1 MNNRG
6 VAELEQYSYDKA
18 AQSFR
23 RAIAMDEGV
32 ALPRVNLAIAL
43 YYASQL
49 DEAAAAA
56 AEARRRLPNSPQA
69 IFIDGLIA
77 RGRNRAADAA
87 AAFSR
92 VLELDPADA
101 GAMVNLGQIHAQER
115 RERDAIPLF
124 RAAVAIEPAN
134 ATAIYS
140 LGQALVRTGAADEGA
155 RVLKDF
161 ERVRE
166 SGAAVTYSQTY
177 LEQGRYAEA
186 IASTGLEADLVD
198 AATPEV
204 RFSDQ
209 TQSWGGT
216 AAAVGALTLA
226 DVDRDGDLDLIT
238 GREQG
243 IQVSTWNGGRFNDPA
258 TPIAPGGVVGIV
270 AADLDN
276 DERPDLLALHARGL
290 SLHQQSP
297 SGTFA
302 PFPRRRRRASYG
314 SASTFRTAAML
325 DVDHDGDL
333 DVLAGGPGAAGSPGT
348 LQLFRND
355 GAGALTDI
363 TAAAKLQSTGRHWR
377 WRRPTSTTAAT
388 STCSCWSTD
397 ARRICSRTNATVRS
411 AM

>member
-1 MNNRG
+1 M
-6 VAELEQYSYDKA
+6 
-18 AQSFR
+18 
-23 RAIAMDEGV
+23 
-32 ALPRVNLAIAL
+32 PHVNVAIAL

-49 DEAAAAA
+49 DEAAGAA

-77 RGRNRAADAA
+77 RGRNRPADAA
-87 AAFSR
+87 AAFAR
-92 VLELDPADA
+92 VLELDPQDA
-101 GAMVNLGQIHAQER
+101 GAMINLGQIHAQDR

-134 ATAIYS
+134 ATALYS

-161 ERVRE
+161 ERIRE
-166 SGAAVTYSQTY
+166 SGAAITYSQTY

-186 IASTGLEADLVD
+186 VTATGLEADLVD

-216 AAAVGALTLA
+216 AAALGALTLA
-226 DVDRDGDLDLIT
+226 DIDRDGDLDLIT
-238 GREQG
+238 GRDQG
-243 IQVSTWNGGRFNDPA
+243 IQVSAWNSGRFTDA
-258 TPIAPGGVVGIV
+258 AAPIAPAGVVGVV

-290 SLHQQSP
+290 SLYQQSFIRRVCALP
-297 SGTFA
+297 HSAA
-302 PFPRRRRRASYG
+302 PDGGELR

-333 DVLAGGPGAAGSPGT
+333 DVLAGGPVTPGSSST
-348 LQLFRND
+348 LQLFQNN
-355 GAGALTDI
+355 GEGGLTDI
-363 TAAAKLQSTGRHWR
+363 TAAAKLGINRHGTGPGADRLR
-377 WRRPTSTTAAT
+377 QPA
-388 STCSCWSTD
+388 
-397 ARRICSRTNATVRS
+397 
-411 AM
+411 